1 MMVVAGV
8 LYPGGHLVSPFG
20 SEPKGA
26 IAYHIRV
33 PMLKHAI
40 TTATVEFRSAKR
52 ITHHTGP
59 HTRLATTTAGSSDE
73 LGRDPIL
80 LVPQPIII
88 AQVTRTRKI
97 PSRMIEP
104 ITALEMFLVGFA
116 VSSASGAAP
125 SQPVNAW
132 SEQTPASANPAIP
145 PSLGMRARLY
155 DRKCMA

>member
-20 SEPKGA
+20 SEPERA

-33 PMLKHAI
+33 PMLQHAI

-52 ITHHTGP
+52 INHHTGP

-80 LVPQPIII
+80 LVTQPIII
-88 AQVTRTRKI
+88 TQVTRTTQL
-97 PSRMIEP
+97 PNTMIEP
-104 ITALEMFLVGFA
+104 ATLLRLV
-116 VSSASGAAP
+116 
-125 SQPVNAW
+125 
-132 SEQTPASANPAIP
+132 
-145 PSLGMRARLY
+145 LLRL
-155 DRKCMA
+155 R

>member
-1 MMVVAGV
+1 MIVLTGV
-8 LYPGGHLVSPFG
+8 LYTGCTLVSPFG
-20 SEPKGA
+20 SEPERA
-26 IAYHIRV
+26 IAYHMRV
-33 PMLKHAI
+33 PMLQTAI

-52 ITHHTGP
+52 INHHTGP
-59 HTRLATTTAGSSDE
+59 HTRLATTTAGNSDE

-88 AQVTRTRKI
+88 AQVTRTRKT

-104 ITALEMFLVGFA
+104 MTARETVFGGFA

-132 SEQTPASANPAIP
+132 REKTTASANPAIP
-145 PSLGMRARLY
+145 PWLGMRAGL
-155 DRKCMA
+155 